1 MIMIFDIKHKFF
13 RFEIKMFLKIMKLK
27 KFKYY
32 MLNQSSLLSKKLK
45 LFKIVRKI
53 NLLIYKLE
61 LLYFIKNYSII
72 FIIHLK
78 QVKKN
83 SFKKTIFTTSS
94 SLIKNNEKVFVIKK
108 ILKKRI
114 LNDTKKFLMK

>member
-1 MIMIFDIKHKFF
+1 MIFDIKHKFF